1 MNLQKA
7 QAIGMSPLQ
16 NFVSSDFV
24 SSDFDALESHMRR
37 CAQSRDPLTGVRLAL
52 EMFHS
57 VASARIVTTAAVF
70 ATCALVLLTIA

>member
-7 QAIGMSPLQ
+7 NVIGMSPLQ

-37 CAQSRDPLTGVRLAL
+37 CAQSRDGL
-52 EMFHS
+52 ESIRVVLELFHS
-57 VASARIVTTAAVF
+57 VAAARIVTTAAVLG
-70 ATCALVLLTIA
+70 ACALVLLSIA